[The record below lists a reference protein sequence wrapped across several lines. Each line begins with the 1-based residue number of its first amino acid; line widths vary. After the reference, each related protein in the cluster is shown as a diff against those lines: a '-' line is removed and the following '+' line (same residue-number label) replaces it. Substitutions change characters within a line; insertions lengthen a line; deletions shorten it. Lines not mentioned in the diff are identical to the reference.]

1 MCMEFCGKR
10 ALWGSTIWRYISYW
24 KWGFSNVMLVFRG
37 VPSKKIHM
45 KHHALPNLDSAGPTW
60 RASLLEPRCAFRLA
74 RLPVCGCSGTIK
86 TLTTIQNTIHVDI
99 PSRELTYCWWK
110 KSCTCDVSNPVNH
123 GTSHLSTGAG
133 FLPSTVSHLW
143 KRNIILKETFGRGY
157 VM

>member
-1 MCMEFCGKR
+1 MAKEHPHRK
-10 ALWGSTIWRYISYW
+10 WGSTIWRYISYW

-86 TLTTIQNTIHVDI
+86 TLTTIQNTIHVWYTLQGTNILLMEEILHRLWCIKPCKLWNKSPINWCRISSINSI
-99 PSRELTYCWWK
+99 P
-110 KSCTCDVSNPVNH
+110 PVEKEH
-123 GTSHLSTGAG
+123 HL
-133 FLPSTVSHLW
+133 
-143 KRNIILKETFGRGY
+143 KRNLW
-157 VM
+157 